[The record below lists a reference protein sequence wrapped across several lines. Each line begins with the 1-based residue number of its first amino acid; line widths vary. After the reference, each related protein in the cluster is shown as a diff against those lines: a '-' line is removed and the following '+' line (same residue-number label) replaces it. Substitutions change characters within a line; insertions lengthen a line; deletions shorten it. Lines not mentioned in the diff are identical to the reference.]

1 MTTEKKLNIVRY
13 TKEYKSQ
20 WDSFVANSRNGT
32 FLLMRDY
39 MEYHKER
46 FNDHS
51 LLFFYGKKIIAL
63 LPAHITDDALCSHC
77 GLTYGGLILSD
88 GATAALLLEIFEQL
102 IVYIKEQLNATR
114 LLYRP
119 TPHIYHRYPCEE
131 DLYALFRHNATLTE
145 RKISS
150 AILLHEPLPLSQ
162 LRKRKKSLAQASG
175 ITIRE
180 EKSLDTFWQI
190 LCDNLQ
196 ERHNTKPVHTIEEI
210 KYLQSL
216 FPDNIRLFV
225 ASDRSGATVG
235 GALLYITNRVAHV
248 QYIASTAEGREKGAL
263 DTLFDSLIRETFAN
277 KEYFD
282 FGVSVEQ
289 GGHFLNNGLIFQ
301 KEGLGGRG
309 ICYDTYSVELK
320 RDSND

>member
-1 MTTEKKLNIVRY
+1 
-13 TKEYKSQ
+13 
-20 WDSFVANSRNGT
+20 
-32 FLLMRDY
+32 
-39 MEYHKER
+39 
-46 FNDHS
+46 
-51 LLFFYGKKIIAL
+51 
-63 LPAHITDDALCSHC
+63 
-77 GLTYGGLILSD
+77 
-88 GATAALLLEIFEQL
+88 
-102 IVYIKEQLNATR
+102 
-114 LLYRP
+114 
-119 TPHIYHRYPCEE
+119 
-131 DLYALFRHNATLTE
+131 LTE

-190 LCDNLQ
+190 LSNNLR
-196 ERHNTKPVHTIEEI
+196 ERHNTKPVHSVEEI

-235 GALLYITNRVAHV
+235 GALLYITDRVAHV
-248 QYIASTAEGREKGAL
+248 QYIASTAEGRENGAL
-263 DTLFDSLIRETFAN
+263 DTLFDSLIRDTFAN